1 MTGER
6 LDRSQRRGT
15 DDHGHDVIDP
25 LYVAVVT
32 VSTSRYDDHD
42 PADAL
47 SSVDDPGGDT
57 AVTAFE
63 AAGHHVTARALVPD
77 DADRIEDLLD
87 SLLTRDDVDTIVTT
101 GGTGVTSDD
110 VTPDAV
116 QSTIDRRLRGFGELF
131 RALSYEEVGTRAM
144 ASRAL
149 AGLADGVPIF
159 CLPGSASAVE
169 LATETLIVPEAPHL
183 AGLATRHQAT
193 DPLGNAIVEED
204 P

>member
-1 MTGER
+1 MSDDR

-32 VSTSRYDDHD
+32 VSTSRYDNHD

-47 SSVDDPGGDT
+47 STVDDPGGDT
-57 AVTAFE
+57 AVAAFE
-63 AAGHHVTARALVPD
+63 AAGHCVTTRALVPD
-77 DADRIEDLLD
+77 DADRIEDVLR
-87 SLLTRDDVDTIVTT
+87 SLLAREDVDTIVTT

-110 VTPDAV
+110 MTPDAV
-116 QSTIDRRLRGFGELF
+116 LATIDRRLRGFGELF
-131 RALSYEEVGTRAM
+131 RALSYEAVGTRAM

-149 AGLADGVPIF
+149 GGLADGVPIF
-159 CLPGSASAVE
+159 CLPGSESAVE

-183 AGLATRHQAT
+183 AGLATRHETT
-193 DPLGNAIVEED
+193 DPAGRAIVEDEL
-204 P
+204 